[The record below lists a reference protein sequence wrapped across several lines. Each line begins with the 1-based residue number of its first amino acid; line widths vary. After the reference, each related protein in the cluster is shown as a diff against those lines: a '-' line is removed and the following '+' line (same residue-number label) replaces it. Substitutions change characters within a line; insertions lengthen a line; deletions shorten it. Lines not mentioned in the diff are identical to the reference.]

1 MILST
6 YTVSLLQTLP
16 YCANSA
22 IVPRPL
28 DYGLRLKPSGMRA
41 TRWRQA
47 RIARATRDRY

>member
-16 YCANSA
+16 HCANSA
-22 IVPRPL
+22 TVPRPL
-28 DYGLRLKPSGMRA
+28 DYGLKPSGMRA